1 MVLNGIILPQVT
13 CLHCLQTLSYEEQE
27 VCLIYKKTFC
37 MDEHDENYKNKK
49 KVKDHCHYTENLE
62 RLLIVIAI

>member
-1 MVLNGIILPQVT
+1 MTQLNGEENR
-13 CLHCLQTLSYEEQE
+13 SYEEQE